1 MAIQSKFHLARFK
14 PAFNGAEHATA
25 YAGGDVLFDWHALE
39 IPRGGCAI
47 RSIAAI
53 VQGTNGAAANDKNM
67 SLIFAKSIDGVAP
80 PALPVSNTAL
90 AVANAVLIRKHIVG
104 YKFLA
109 ATEIRSTNAE
119 FVGYSILADGMI
131 DKADDDEGHVMGAGV
146 APIILEGDPNY
157 SGTTKGYQT
166 IWVAGIAAEGG
177 ADFGTAME
185 IDNGSGYT
193 SGATATLNCD
203 GTAGDILFAPGDE
216 LVAADGAAIGTVSTI
231 SDDGS
236 HTTLVLTSNVAATL
250 TDDDEVC
257 FKTPI
262 ELMLGLESV
271 SYTHLTLPTNR
282 EV

>member
-25 YAGGDVLFDWHALE
+25 YTAGDVLFDWHALE

-47 RSIAAI
+47 RSVTAI

-67 SLIFAKSIDGVAP
+67 SLIFAKSVNGVAP
-80 PALPVSNTAL
+80 PALPVSNAAL
-90 AVANAVLIRKHIVG
+90 AVANAVLIRKHIIG

-109 ATEIRSTNAE
+109 ATETRSTDAE
-119 FVGYSILADGMI
+119 LVGYSILADGMA
-131 DKADDDEGHVMGAGV
+131 DKDTQITGDFSGSVTTGAGMT
-146 APIILEGDPNY
+146 AGFSPIILEGDPNY

-193 SGATATLNCD
+193 ADATATLNCD

-250 TDDDEVC
+250 ADDDEVC

-262 ELMLGLESV
+262 ELMLGLE
-271 SYTHLTLPTNR
+271 Y
-282 EV
+282 

>member
-1 MAIQSKFHLARFK
+1 MATQSKFHLARFK
-14 PAFNGAEHATA
+14 PAFNGAQHATA
-25 YAGGDVLFDWHALE
+25 YTAGDVLFDWHALE

-47 RSIAAI
+47 RSVTAI

-67 SLIFAKSIDGVAP
+67 SLIFAKSVDGVAP
-80 PALPVSNTAL
+80 PALPVSNEAL
-90 AVANAVLIRKHIVG
+90 AVANAVLIRKHIIG

-109 ATEIRSTNAE
+109 ATETRSTDAE
-119 FVGYSILADGMI
+119 LVGYSVLADGMQ
-131 DKADDDEGHVMGAGV
+131 DKDDATGGMISGFS
-146 APIILEGDPNY
+146 PIILEGDPNY

-177 ADFGTAME
+177 TDFGTGME

-193 SGATATLNCD
+193 ADATATLNCD

-250 TDDDEVC
+250 ADDDEVC

-262 ELMLGLESV
+262 ELMLGLE
-271 SYTHLTLPTNR
+271 Y
-282 EV
+282 